1 MNSKILKYNK
11 SIASSQQLMANFQ
24 YISQGK
30 TINEHLINIE
40 KVCKAGGRWIQLR
53 LKNVSLIEHLNA
65 AQQCRKI
72 CDQYDAIF
80 IVNDNV
86 GIAAESKA
94 DGVHL
99 GLTDANPKDARKQLG
114 EHAIIGGT
122 ANTLEDC
129 LKHIKDGV
137 DYIGLGP
144 FRFTKTKEKLSP
156 VLGYEGY
163 RKITTQLAENKN
175 SVPIIAIGGIDIND
189 IQELKNT
196 GISGVA
202 VSGLLTGVQNLEERI
217 VEIKKAC
224 NTSLK

>member
-1 MNSKILKYNK
+1 MNSTILKYNK

-30 TINEHLINIE
+30 TIYEHLINIE

-53 LKNVSLIEHLNA
+53 LKNVSLIEYLNA

-72 CDQYDAIF
+72 CDQYGAIF

-99 GLTDANPKDARKQLG
+99 GLTDTNPKDARKQLG

-129 LKHIKDGV
+129 LQHIKNGI

-144 FRFTKTKEKLSP
+144 YQFTNTKKKLSP
-156 VLGYEGY
+156 VLGIKGY
-163 RKITTQLAENKN
+163 QKIISQLNESEKN
-175 SVPIIAIGGIDIND
+175 IPIIAIGGIQIDDID
-189 IQELKNT
+189 QLIKT
-196 GISGVA
+196 GISGIA

-217 VEIKKAC
+217 VEINKALS
-224 NTSLK
+224 N